1 MTSQCIVSVP
11 ITDMSGQERY
21 KLDNNGVMTLLSSG
35 LTVQLCL
42 GKVLSDRS
50 HQGLKFQAFVGYFP
64 CG

>member
-1 MTSQCIVSVP
+1 MTSQCIVSVRL
-11 ITDMSGQERY
+11 TDMSGQERY
-21 KLDNNGVMTLLSSG
+21 KLDNNDVMTLLSSG
-35 LTVQLCL
+35 STVL